1 MTMLNTN
8 DPYVEYLAS
17 KLNETN
23 DKLSTSI
30 NLELSELK
38 DEEKYLQDLLES
50 KAREELITNIETDLA
65 MDSLR
70 TKKLRQ
76 SLRNSNLLTQSFN
89 NNSKLIGYLEADLAM
104 DSLRTQN
111 LRQSLRNS
119 NPLDQSLNNNTK
131 LIGYLERDLEIE
143 KLKALNDTINS
154 RTLLVTS
161 ATERLSGNST
171 TDLYDKL
178 LKQSLKND
186 SLRSHFLVHKP
197 GEECSI
203 CSPNSIYINTLRH
216 SSDNLKSFLQKSIT
230 PHEKHKKEEPRIAP
244 NVVYF
249 KLDIN
254 KKSKVH

>member
-76 SLRNSNLLTQSFN
+76 SLRNSNLLTQSF
-89 NNSKLIGYLEADLAM
+89 
-104 DSLRTQN
+104 
-111 LRQSLRNS
+111 
-119 NPLDQSLNNNTK
+119 NNNTK